1 MSSTQTHHSYAV
13 PVPLRTQVKELYTP
27 YYSCNDVV
35 REGSRRFAA
44 LELPHTNSYTP
55 CTPCFPS
62 KDVVRAG
69 SAQSNHPEPML
80 KNCTHLTK
88 AVILW
93 FEKVLGGSMRWNYP
107 TLLFKHPAHRASPLK
122 M

>member
-1 MSSTQTHHSYAV
+1 MLYLYLSEPKLKNCTHLTIAV
-13 PVPLRTQVKELYTP
+13 MMWFEKVQG
-27 YYSCNDVV
+27 
-35 REGSRRFAA
+35 GSRRFAA

-80 KNCTHLTK
+80 KNSTHLTK
-88 AVILW
+88 AVMLW

-107 TLLFKHPAHRASPLK
+107 TLLFKHPAHLAAPLQ